1 MFGYV
6 RPLRSEL
13 KVKDDE
19 GYKAAYCGLCHAL
32 SRRCGWKAR
41 YVLNY
46 DFTFLAL
53 LLDNGAGQSCMRR
66 CPAHPIKK
74 RPCCEASVAME
85 LAAEESVI
93 LAYYKL
99 QDSVRDEGFWR
110 GLPARLG
117 RLFLRGAYR
126 KAARAQG
133 AFDQTVSLCL
143 DELAALEAAKTP
155 SLDKTADT
163 FARLLAGA
171 APERGEMGRDRPM
184 RELLYHLGRWIYLL
198 DAYDDLAE
206 DRRAGRYN
214 PIDARFD
221 GNVDKEYLKTTLRHS
236 LNRAQAAFQLLA
248 ATRWSELLENILYL
262 GLPAVQ
268 EQVFAG
274 TWGKTSKKTRSMS
287 R

>member
-32 SRRCGWKAR
+32 SRQCGWAAR

-53 LLDNGAGQSCMRR
+53 LLDEEPGESCKRR
-66 CPAHPIKK
+66 CPAHPFKK
-74 RPCCEASVAME
+74 RPCYHTAAMT

-99 QDSVRDEGFWR
+99 LDTIHDEKGWKSV
-110 GLPARLG
+110 PARLG
-117 RLFLRGAYR
+117 RLFLRRAYR
-126 KAARAQG
+126 KAASRRQD
-133 AFDQTVSLCL
+133 FDQNAAGCL
-143 DELAALEAAKTP
+143 KELAELEGGAST
-155 SLDKTADT
+155 SLDRTADT

-171 APERGEMGRDRPM
+171 APEKGEPSRDRPL

-206 DRRAGRYN
+206 DRAARRYN
-214 PIDARFD
+214 PIHARFGD
-221 GNVDKEYLKTTLRHS
+221 QVDEEYLKTTLRHS
-236 LNRAQAAFQLLA
+236 LSLAQSAFQLLE
-248 ATRWSELLENILYL
+248 ATRWRELLENILYL

-268 EQVFAG
+268 ERVFAG
-274 TWGKTSKKTRSMS
+274 TWRKKTRSMS
-287 R
+287 Q